1 MPNVVKTKSAHLT
14 TLKGSVDDR
23 CMLKKV
29 ADISWW
35 GMHESR
41 AERLITVLL
50 PNHKHRGTQ
59 ISCPTLR
66 EQRRPVSI
74 GEVLAVVFN

>member
-1 MPNVVKTKSAHLT
+1 MPNVVKTISAHLT

-23 CMLKKV
+23 CMLKKL

-41 AERLITVLL
+41 AERLITMGLL
-50 PNHKHRGTQ
+50 SYR
-59 ISCPTLR
+59 
-66 EQRRPVSI
+66 
-74 GEVLAVVFN
+74 

>member
-35 GMHESR
+35 GMYESR
-41 AERLITVLL
+41 AERLITMGLL
-50 PNHKHRGTQ
+50 
-59 ISCPTLR
+59 S
-66 EQRRPVSI
+66 
-74 GEVLAVVFN
+74 

>member
-1 MPNVVKTKSAHLT
+1 MPNVVKTISAHLT
-14 TLKGSVDDR
+14 TLKGAVDDR

-41 AERLITVLL
+41 AERLITMGLL
-50 PNHKHRGTQ
+50 
-59 ISCPTLR
+59 S
-66 EQRRPVSI
+66 
-74 GEVLAVVFN
+74 